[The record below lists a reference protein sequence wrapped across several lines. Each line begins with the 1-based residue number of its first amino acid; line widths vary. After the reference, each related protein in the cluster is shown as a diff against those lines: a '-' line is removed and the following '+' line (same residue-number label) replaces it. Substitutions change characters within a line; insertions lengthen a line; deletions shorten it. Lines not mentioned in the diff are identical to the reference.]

1 MRFTIH
7 KPLLKTHL
15 GFKLLLLTYL
25 SFIHFCF
32 TSPSPMASGFRSA
45 TESST
50 KTDFN
55 GIWQGKALVDWGEGY
70 KEEFDYE
77 ILITQKGRKIVG
89 YSTTVLKIGSKKYVS
104 KSLLDGE
111 VRGKTIICREVR
123 NVFEDKLPN
132 GWVLITK
139 MKLEHKEVHNYQTL
153 EGLYQCVDKTGGKLI
168 LEKKPPRV

>member
-1 MRFTIH
+1 MRLTID
-7 KPLLKTHL
+7 KPLLHRHL
-15 GFKLLLLTYL
+15 GVKFLILTLLG
-25 SFIHFCF
+25 FIHFSF
-32 TSPSPMASGFRSA
+32 APPSVPSA
-45 TESST
+45 

-55 GIWQGKALVDWGEGY
+55 GIWQGKALIDWGEGY

-77 ILITQKGRKIVG
+77 ILITQNGRKIEG

-104 KSLLDGE
+104 KALLDGE
-111 VRGKTIICREVR
+111 VRGKSIVCREVR

-139 MKLEHKEVHNYQTL
+139 MKLEFKEVHNYQTL
-153 EGLYQCVDKTGGKLI
+153 EGLYKCIDKTGGKLL

>member
-1 MRFTIH
+1 MRLTIH
-7 KPLLKTHL
+7 KTLLQRHFGVK
-15 GFKLLLLTYL
+15 FLLLTFL
-25 SFIHFCF
+25 SFIHFSF
-32 TSPSPMASGFRSA
+32 NSPS
-45 TESST
+45 ESYA

-55 GIWQGKALVDWGEGY
+55 GIWQGKALIDWGEGY

-77 ILITQKGRKIVG
+77 ILITQEGRKIVG

-104 KSLLDGE
+104 KALLDGE

-139 MKLEHKEVHNYQTL
+139 MKLNYNEIHNYQTL

>member
-1 MRFTIH
+1 MRTTKH
-7 KPLLKTHL
+7 
-15 GFKLLLLTYL
+15 KLLHLRQLGIKFFLFAIL
-25 SFIHFCF
+25 SFIHFNF
-32 TSPSPMASGFRSA
+32 ISPSV
-45 TESST
+45 ST
-50 KTDFN
+50 QKTDFN

-77 ILITQKGRKIVG
+77 ILITQNGKKIVG
-89 YSTTVLKIGSKKYVS
+89 YSTTVLKIGSKKYIS
-104 KSLLDGE
+104 KALLDGE
-111 VRGKTIICREVR
+111 VRGNTIICREVR

-139 MKLEHKEVHNYQTL
+139 MKLDYKEVHNYQTL